1 MSNVQEIHSPETA
14 HNPKLDD
21 YDLVL
26 PAVAV
31 TRRLGR
37 GGLNPLAPI
46 RRPALNPIGSEI

>member
-37 GGLNPLAPI
+37 LGLNPLVPN